1 MKSRKT
7 PLVAALVGLLL
18 TGCSSYPRSIN
29 DQYSPAA
36 GQPMHQVIYL
46 PELAKQ
52 SAQSLIASNSPLLL
66 TSLADAPTVRVQE
79 SFTSAIGLTCLR
91 VESVTASQRHNL
103 CLYPQ
108 GWGLVRDFRND

>member
-1 MKSRKT
+1 MISTKT
-7 PLVAALVGLLL
+7 LLVTASVSIFI
-18 TGCSSYPRSIN
+18 TGCSSYPRSIE

-36 GQPMHQVIYL
+36 GQPIHQIIYL

-52 SAQSLIASNSPLLL
+52 SVQSLIESDSPLVLS
-66 TSLADAPTVRVQE
+66 SLADAPTVRVRE
-79 SFTSAIGLTCLR
+79 SFTSAVGLACLR
-91 VESVTASQRHNL
+91 IESLTPSDRHNL